1 MQISKFTFK
10 RINKSRNNWKAH
22 ATANNKTAMTNETV
36 ISKIA
41 AVMVE
46 KYQSQ
51 EKEETDAS

>member
-10 RINKSRNNWKAH
+10 RINKSRNNWKSY
-22 ATANNKTAMTNETV
+22 ATVNNKTAMTNETV

-46 KYQSQ
+46 QYQSQ